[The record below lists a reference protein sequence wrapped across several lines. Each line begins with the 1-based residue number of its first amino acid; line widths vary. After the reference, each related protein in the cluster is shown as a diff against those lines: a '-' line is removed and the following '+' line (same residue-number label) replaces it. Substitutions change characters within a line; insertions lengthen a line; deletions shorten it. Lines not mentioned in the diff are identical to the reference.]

1 MQKHMALP
9 VEAAHFDR
17 WLQLFR
23 QTAHEVCSPKA
34 AAVFIERA
42 ERIARSIEMG
52 VASSRGVLLAS
63 GQRLV
68 HVTPEAPL

>member
-1 MQKHMALP
+1 MQKHLALP

-23 QTAHEVCSPKA
+23 QTAREVCTPKA
-34 AAVFIERA
+34 AAVFVERA

-68 HVTPEAPL
+68 HATPEA

>member
-1 MQKHMALP
+1 MARCNEGLTLSSQ
-9 VEAAHFDR
+9 H
-17 WLQLFR
+17 
-23 QTAHEVCSPKA
+23 CSA
-34 AAVFIERA
+34 RAEQARSFQQVERA

-68 HVTPEAPL
+68 HATPEA

>member
-9 VEAAHFDR
+9 VEAEHFDR

-23 QTAHEVCSPKA
+23 QTAGEVCNPKA
-34 AAVFIERA
+34 AAVFVERA

-52 VASSRGVLLAS
+52 VASSCGVLLAS
-63 GQRLV
+63 DQRLV
-68 HVTPEAPL
+68 HATPEAA